1 MTVANPYS
9 WPPVPMPA
17 MRAGETDGRYIDTTL
32 DLGAAGDAI
41 PSAGAVEITISRVD
55 GTPTDGTDLTQAG
68 DAWQNTLDATGLI
81 FTVGL
86 IAPATAAGRGYYLTM
101 RVNKTVAGRV
111 FIRDVS
117 LAVAPL
123 LG

>member
-17 MRAGETDGRYIDTTL
+17 MRAGETDGRYIDATL

-41 PSAGAVEITISRVD
+41 PSAAAVQIDIARVD
-55 GTPTDGTDLTQAG
+55 GKATDSTDLQQAG
-68 DAWQNTLDATGLI
+68 SAWPNSLDATGLI

-86 IAPATAAGRGYYLTM
+86 LAPASAAGRGYYLTM
-101 RVNKTVAGRV
+101 TVNKTVAGRV

-117 LAVAPL
+117 LMVAPL